1 MNNINL
7 PIFSANSAGTMLKDI
22 DHVLNLAGSVGG
34 YIGTDNANEVVFKA
48 AHSSVTKALTIVL
61 TCQALT
67 VIHTMHA
74 QQAYKVLP
82 VMVNSFKSI
91 MQSEA
96 E

>member
-34 YIGTDNANEVVFKA
+34 YIGTDNEVVFKA
-48 AHSSVTKALTIVL
+48 AHSSVTKALTVVL

-67 VIHTMHA
+67 VVHTMQA
-74 QQAYKVLP
+74 QQAYRVLP

>member
-22 DHVLNLAGSVGG
+22 DQVLNAAGSVGG
-34 YIGTDNANEVVFKA
+34 YIGTDNEVVFKA
-48 AHSSVTKALTIVL
+48 AHSSVTKALTVVL

-67 VIHTMHA
+67 VVHTMQA

>member
-22 DHVLNLAGSVGG
+22 DQVLNAAGSVGG
-34 YIGTDNANEVVFKA
+34 YIGTDNEVVFKA

-67 VIHTMHA
+67 VVHTMHA